1 VSSNIARANQ
11 IGALGSHIM
20 GISSPY
26 QKCGG
31 EYIRMGEVDRLPEVG
46 RPLLGEF
53 LQRWR

>member
-1 VSSNIARANQ
+1 MSSNIARANQ